1 MLRRA
6 EWSILVLFIMLA
18 VSTTVW
24 AMLGDGGALAQV
36 GAVVSWFSVI
46 AMLFGLI
53 FMGIFRAGAESGKEE
68 YKQGVQDG
76 QRGMIEMGYIL
87 ADLNKQNALATRQGL
102 INDGHMTK
110 GFMSAFGQ
118 ATKMILGLVDDVA
131 EVKAAAQAA
140 QQQPAEWWE
149 VGPGVYASDSGQAGA
164 DAQPDGWD
172 AWDPY
177 APQDR
182 GRR

>member
-46 AMLFGLI
+46 AMFFGLV
-53 FMGIFRAGAESGKEE
+53 FMGIFRAGAESGKKE
-68 YKQGVQDG
+68 YQQGMQDG

-87 ADLNKQNALATRQGL
+87 ADLNKQNAMATRQGL

-140 QQQPAEWWE
+140 QQPQAEWWE
-149 VGPGVYASDSGQAGA
+149 VGPGVYASDPGQTGV

-172 AWDPY
+172 SWDPY
-177 APQDR
+177 AQDR